1 MNAGCFGKDPPEERT
16 RVHTRTHN
24 LYQGAPRTQSC
35 PWWTLYGHRG
45 SDRRVAQ
52 LSPYEF
58 AMHYEFALVD
68 PPKVVADDK
77 GDAKY
82 HRLTAKG
89 KKKIDKHKAESAA
102 NNEKPSGEQ
111 TAIEPPELSPGAD
124 YEIKSEGG
132 TNWVAIPAH
141 AATEKYRHDWV
152 IKARAR
158 PHTPV
163 VMGAVKPAS
172 EEEHKQRLLLLLFA
186 SWTLNRDHATL
197 NETAWQSNLESC
209 PEVRH
214 LSDLRLPEPT
224 SWELCFMHWYFQ
236 FQGVATEKLLR
247 IVRNFAFV
255 YCLPRENGG
264 LRADDL
270 MDNSDN
276 EDLSDVDIDFDED
289 ELALARKTHV
299 KGAKIVAGADG
310 QETVQMNEQH
320 EVAQKMFQL
329 AQDIWLEESHLTL
342 NPDMKMA
349 VANLKEC
356 SGISDAEAALL
367 AAKQSRSKARQS
379 SAPGLPLSMQAP
391 AAPAVTAQRV
401 VDSHELL
408 GWLDW
413 KREQLN
419 EKQHEFLTL
428 VVDRVMVELKLSE
441 PYCDA
446 VVTPLVWLVGCNEEA
461 VRKAH
466 QRSGVR
472 NCYPAGCHCWRR
484 WRRNHT
490 QRLRCFNQGERVWPR
505 HE

>member
-1 MNAGCFGKDPPEERT
+1 MLLCEGLAEKMDLPISGKHNPFGSLFGPVNDANVNGIHPALLASLRCNSDVQLPYRFPITEQTHCSHHCDEEHCVTENTRWMARETARRQAAQAGYACDYQNKRPPLALNEIKQWQQGQQQLEKELEGMPAGYAGARIGKRLMSDCYARGVVRGSVETCNLLINSEKCIRNPESAECLRTSPIVEITLSHGIMLMNAVCFGKDPPEERT
-16 RVHTRTHN
+16 RVHTRTRN
-24 LYQGAPRTQSC
+24 LYQGAPRTVMPVVDIVWSPGLQPQSC
-35 PWWTLYGHRG
+35 TIEPL
-45 SDRRVAQ
+45 RVC
-52 LSPYEF
+52 
-58 AMHYEFALVD
+58 HALRICTGG
-68 PPKVVADDK
+68 P
-77 GDAKY
+77 KY

-172 EEEHKQRLLLLLFA
+172 EEEHKQRLLLLFA

-247 IVRNFAFV
+247 IVRSFAFA

-270 MDNSDN
+270 SM
-276 EDLSDVDIDFDED
+276 
-289 ELALARKTHV
+289 ATT
-299 KGAKIVAGADG
+299 KICR
-310 QETVQMNEQH
+310 M
-320 EVAQKMFQL
+320 
-329 AQDIWLEESHLTL
+329 WTL
-342 NPDMKMA
+342 ILMKMSW
-349 VANLKEC
+349 LWQE
-356 SGISDAEAALL
+356 D
-367 AAKQSRSKARQS
+367 SRQGRQ
-379 SAPGLPLSMQAP
+379 
-391 AAPAVTAQRV
+391 
-401 VDSHELL
+401 DSCR
-408 GWLDW
+408 G
-413 KREQLN
+413 
-419 EKQHEFLTL
+419 
-428 VVDRVMVELKLSE
+428 
-441 PYCDA
+441 
-446 VVTPLVWLVGCNEEA
+446 
-461 VRKAH
+461 
-466 QRSGVR
+466 
-472 NCYPAGCHCWRR
+472 
-484 WRRNHT
+484 
-490 QRLRCFNQGERVWPR
+490 
-505 HE
+505 